1 MLSRER
7 RSFFLAWLRNPM
19 RVGNP
24 FISSRALSDAMAA
37 QLEVHPDEYVVEI
50 GAGTGVVTKSILA
63 AGVKPEK
70 LIVIERD
77 KKLHDQLCKR
87 FPKVKIILG
96 DARQVKEILK
106 EQGIGQ
112 AAAVVSSLPLL
123 AMKKPLRHEIVE
135 ACFGVLKRDGQYIQ
149 YCYGLFSPVPKRNQK
164 QIGIKGKVKR
174 RIWLNVPPALVWCYE
189 ASDMA

>member
-7 RSFFLAWLRNPM
+7 RSFFLAWMRNPM

-24 FISSRALSDAMAA
+24 FISSKALSDAMAA
-37 QLEVHPDEYVVEI
+37 QLEVKADEYVLEI

-63 AGVKPEK
+63 AGIAPEK

-77 KKLHDQLCKR
+77 KKLHAQLTKR
-87 FPKVKIILG
+87 FPKLNIVLG
-96 DARQVKEILK
+96 DARDVKAILK
-106 EQGIGQ
+106 ANNIGKV
-112 AAAVVSSLPLL
+112 AAVVSSLPLL

-135 ACFGVLKRDGQYIQ
+135 ASFGVLKPNGQYIQ
-149 YCYGLFSPVPKRNQK
+149 YCYGLFSPVPKRNQR
-164 QIGIKGKVKR
+164 QIGIKGKVKK

-189 ASDMA
+189 SEGA